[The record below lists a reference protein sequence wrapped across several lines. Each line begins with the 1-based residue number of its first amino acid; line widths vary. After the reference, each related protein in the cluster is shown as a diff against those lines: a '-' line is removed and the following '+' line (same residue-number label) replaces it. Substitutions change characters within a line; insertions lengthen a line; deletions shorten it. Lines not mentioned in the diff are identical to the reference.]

1 MEKTASDYMNFFALF
16 TKDENNTLHG
26 KGSTLFVTENVNE
39 DENIRVMKNS
49 NNAKFIL
56 YDAKAKAVES
66 GTTTQ
71 EKKDFMKIQLPH
83 AIDKIEIDAC
93 ISIGLQQ
100 FFENPAFGYLEKFFP
115 SYIGVIK
122 LADQSFIQ
130 NRQDEE
136 FNVIAYKNKTYLN
149 AKTFSKTFVTKAVVG
164 AHSLGDLL
172 STTTDPIQ
180 LSNIM
185 AHLDY
190 FCNGLY
196 TLSLQTGFAH
206 NDMHFKNILFDNNKN
221 NFVLIDMGSAYIDLT
236 KIEPI
241 PNQESIEQARY
252 EYNEAFSRY
261 FDMVKLISDNN
272 VDEVYAEELKM
283 AIHETEIK
291 QNKYAELKKKP
302 ISEVNSEIEKNEIEK
317 KLRNAIMLLNTNITK
332 NPFDNNIK
340 LKTQCFTMFGDA
352 NHTRYT
358 NPGRDFVAFNQHAVM
373 NDIAGLCL
381 FMFINSKR
389 CRTFFIEKDDKF
401 DIFDYKSLK
410 IPVAITEILRTKTGN
425 ATILEYG
432 LRWAIIYIHTFCR
445 YTCQPIFDNHY
456 FIKKEIMSGNSP
468 LFFTF
473 GQMRTPMFNQLKTDF
488 SETLTD
494 LNFLSVEDGQSGGQ
508 LNGDI
513 EDKTINQYPIIYT
526 DLNNSSET
534 KEAFKIKLETNTT
547 KNNYQDY
554 VKSAHLFSVRNVC
567 DDTDHYQMPRMPRI
581 NIENVEYK
589 PTKMKGELFA
599 YFALKKDEFLEKNTI
614 LQNKILTEEQIKY
627 IQNKGTTATVVP
639 STAQQ
644 SLGFDEPPQVF
655 AQKIQEGLQKELQ
668 EGLKETPKGP
678 EGPIAGGAPLDRQ
691 KSRMIRGVKYV
702 KKGKKMIR
710 AKI

>member
-1 MEKTASDYMNFFALF
+1 
-16 TKDENNTLHG
+16 
-26 KGSTLFVTENVNE
+26 
-39 DENIRVMKNS
+39 
-49 NNAKFIL
+49 
-56 YDAKAKAVES
+56 
-66 GTTTQ
+66 
-71 EKKDFMKIQLPH
+71 
-83 AIDKIEIDAC
+83 
-93 ISIGLQQ
+93 
-100 FFENPAFGYLEKFFP
+100 
-115 SYIGVIK
+115 
-122 LADQSFIQ
+122 
-130 NRQDEE
+130 
-136 FNVIAYKNKTYLN
+136 
-149 AKTFSKTFVTKAVVG
+149 
-164 AHSLGDLL
+164 
-172 STTTDPIQ
+172 
-180 LSNIM
+180 
-185 AHLDY
+185 
-190 FCNGLY
+190 
-196 TLSLQTGFAH
+196 
-206 NDMHFKNILFDNNKN
+206 
-221 NFVLIDMGSAYIDLT
+221 MGSAYIDLT

-494 LNFLSVEDGQSGGQ
+494 LNFLFVEDGQNGGQ

-678 EGPIAGGAPLDRQ
+678 KGPEGPIAGGAPLDRQ

-710 AKI
+710 AKK